1 MACVKGEP
9 SSHRAC
15 VERLGRLETMR
26 AKPWRQR
33 WSGWYRIP
41 DASGQIRAATIAD
54 GSPSRGRWAT
64 APAGK
69 PPAVVVA
76 RWCYLMCAGRRN
88 GARTDGFLAVCAGPT
103 ALGPFICSGNRQIH
117 NSMPQHGR
125 LGDRR

>member
-1 MACVKGEP
+1 MACVKGVP

-15 VERLGRLETMR
+15 VKRIGRLERRTMR

-54 GSPSRGRWAT
+54 GSPSRGRWVT
-64 APAGK
+64 APASK

-76 RWCYLMCAGRRN
+76 RF
-88 GARTDGFLAVCAGPT
+88 DGLFLWRD
-103 ALGPFICSGNRQIH
+103 RQTLIH
-117 NSMPQHGR
+117 
-125 LGDRR
+125 